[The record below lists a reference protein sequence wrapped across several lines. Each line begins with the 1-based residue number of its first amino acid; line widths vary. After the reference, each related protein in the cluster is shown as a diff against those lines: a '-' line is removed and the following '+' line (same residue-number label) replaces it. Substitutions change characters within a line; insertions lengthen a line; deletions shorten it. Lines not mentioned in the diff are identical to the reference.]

1 MSDEIRVGD
10 RFEITV
16 EVTGP
21 VDTSGR
27 FPVHAFIHHNGL
39 PIDAGR
45 VMADIIHSGR
55 RLPRQIKAGDRV
67 TWGSLSG
74 GRGTVVHV
82 RGEWAVVDDG
92 HYQGCPIDRPC
103 TVELS
108 RLTLDDK
115 A

>member
-10 RFEITV
+10 RFLIEV
-16 EVTGP
+16 EVTGKSEALVYVTVP
-21 VDTSGR
+21 GVTTKEEGSSY
-27 FPVHAFIHHNGL
+27 FTPQEVL
-39 PIDAGR
+39 
-45 VMADIIHSGR
+45 SGR